1 MEYLIGS
8 AFTLLCLYVVFKIIN
23 IDSIDPR
30 MPKLRYSQSYIHSIV
45 SPLLPPLSDLKKR
58 LVSQATK
65 HYDSVNVKVII
76 LGNSA
81 FWIKNNVFYTANID
95 DEGINKESTRVVD
108 TMNMDKVQ
116 LDKMLFIL
124 DQLRDGEINDS
135 GSTGDK

>member
-8 AFTLLCLYVVFKIIN
+8 AFTFLCLYLVIRFIS
-23 IDSIDPR
+23 IDSVKQEPFR
-30 MPKLRYSQSYIHSIV
+30 LRYSQSHIHSIV
-45 SPLLPPLSDLKKR
+45 SPLLPPLSQLKKP

-76 LGNSA
+76 LGHTA

-95 DEGINKESTRVVD
+95 EDGIDKDSTKIVD
-108 TMNMDKVQ
+108 TMSMDKVQ

-124 DQLRDGEINDS
+124 DQLRDGEVNDS
-135 GSTGDK
+135 GSSGDQ

>member
-8 AFTLLCLYVVFKIIN
+8 AFTFLCLYVVFRII
-23 IDSIDPR
+23 SIDAIKPG
-30 MPKLRYSQSYIHSIV
+30 MQKIRYSQSHIHSIV
-45 SPLLPPLSDLKKR
+45 SPLLPPVSEFRKP

-76 LGNSA
+76 LGHTA
-81 FWIKNNVFYTANID
+81 FWIKDNVFYTANID
-95 DEGINKESTRVVD
+95 EDGIDKESTKVVD
-108 TMNMDKVQ
+108 TMSMDKVQ

-124 DQLRDGEINDS
+124 DQLRDGEVNDS